1 MAEVATSHVVSAAPV
16 QNPSDAS
23 PGDAVVRGALQC
35 PVCGLGPITIGGCS
49 DLLSH
54 HDEQRRDG
62 NRTNNSCPR
71 CGFFASNRAGWR
83 PWEER
88 QDVNRED
95 TAAGGIDIAANM
107 ETRRAQMETHGEWMR
122 ARMRRFVEL
131 LGYDEMRMER
141 MTGRR
146 RRRAEGLSLT
156 QPWIDPTFI
165 DGEGLVCNLCFGV
178 NLTPATGCRVGH
190 VYCTPC
196 YNKVLEMPRPQCP
209 ECREAV
215 TQLHGNRSLHEE
227 EARRG
232 ARCGYCSEWQGT
244 AWELST
250 HLGDCAAAPAE
261 CPHKNH
267 GCHVEVP
274 RRALDAHAAACGF
287 RPYPCG
293 ACRREMPAN
302 SHAAHAAECR
312 RAMVQCSLPRCI
324 ERVAREDLPRHEAAC
339 QWKEVAC
346 PVGCSAQLPRCEMRE
361 HVVEHG
367 EDGARALF
375 DQMVQAEVKRSR
387 VQAEVQRSQVQS
399 RYNRCR
405 GCGERHPELAPAAPC
420 GHRRVCPACSEL
432 EQGRPCLDCM
442 EPAECR

>member
-1 MAEVATSHVVSAAPV
+1 M
-16 QNPSDAS
+16 QSDAGPS
-23 PGDAVVRGALQC
+23 GAVVRGAVQC
-35 PVCGLGPITIGGCS
+35 PVCGAGPITIGGCS

-62 NRTNNSCPR
+62 NRTNNSCPS

-95 TAAGGIDIAANM
+95 TAAGGIDIAA
-107 ETRRAQMETHGEWMR
+107 RMETHRAWMR
-122 ARMRRFVEL
+122 ARARTFEAAR
-131 LGYDEMRMER
+131 GYDEMME
-141 MTGRR
+141 MMIGRR

-165 DGEGLVCNLCFGV
+165 DAFIDGEGLVCNLCFGA

-190 VYCTPC
+190 VFCTPC
-196 YNKVLEMPRPQCP
+196 YNKVLEMPEPRCP

-250 HLGDCAAAPAE
+250 HLGDCAAAPVE

-267 GCHVEVP
+267 GCRVEVP
-274 RRALDAHAAACGF
+274 RRALDAHTAACGF

-293 ACRREMPAN
+293 ACRRVMPAN

-312 RAMVQCSLPRCI
+312 RALV
-324 ERVAREDLPRHEAAC
+324 
-339 QWKEVAC
+339 
-346 PVGCSAQLPRCEMRE
+346 RE
-361 HVVEHG
+361 HVVELG

-375 DQMVQAEVKRSR
+375 DQMVQAEVESR
-387 VQAEVQRSQVQS
+387 AQAEGQWSRDQG
-399 RYNRCR
+399 RYNRCS
-405 GCGERHPELAPAAPC
+405 GCGVHRRELESAAPC
-420 GHRRVCPACSEL
+420 GHRMVCPACAEH